1 MRFIF
6 KISILVLLTLNSCS
20 PKLSKFNIKS
30 ELENFYKTQEKGDIE
45 GILDYEPVE
54 TWKIINKEALTNQL
68 KNLYKYDKTPGRHEG
83 ITELAV
89 YDRIKCEKRY
99 LYYCTYYIYE
109 INSWKYVDEVILQNN
124 YLSYGK
130 ENVKLDSINKEII
143 VRKKESVIL
152 IYENQ
157 TKSWK
162 IIKGNF
168 GNINKLFGV
177 DFENCVLK
185 KIKDYQ

>member
-6 KISILVLLTLNSCS
+6 KISILVLLALNSCS
-20 PKLSKFNIKS
+20 PKLNKFNIKS
-30 ELENFYKTQEKGDIE
+30 ELEKFYKTHDKGDIE
-45 GILDYEPVE
+45 GILDFEPME
-54 TWKIINKEALTNQL
+54 TWKILNKDTLANQL
-68 KNLYKYDKTPGRHEG
+68 RNLYKYDKTLRKYEG

-89 YDRIKCEKRY
+89 YDRIECEKRY
-99 LYYCTYYIYE
+99 LYYCTYYINE
-109 INSWKYVDEVILQNN
+109 INSSNYIDEATLQNN

-130 ENVKLDSINKEII
+130 ENVKLDSINKKII
-143 VRKKESVIL
+143 VREKESVIL

-168 GNINKLFGV
+168 GNLDKLFGV
-177 DFENCVLK
+177 HFENCVLK
-185 KIKDYQ
+185 KIKYYQ